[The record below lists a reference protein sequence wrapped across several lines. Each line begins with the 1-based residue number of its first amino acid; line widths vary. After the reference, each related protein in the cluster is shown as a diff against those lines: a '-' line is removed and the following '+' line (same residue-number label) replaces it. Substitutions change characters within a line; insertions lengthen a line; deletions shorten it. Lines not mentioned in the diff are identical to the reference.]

1 MISSLDMVSEL
12 AILGVIL
19 TAVTV
24 PITTIA
30 ILKTFNVNASE

>member
-1 MISSLDMVSEL
+1 MESEL

-19 TAVTV
+19 AAVTV

-30 ILKTFNVNASE
+30 ILKVFNSNTE

>member
-1 MISSLDMVSEL
+1 MENEL

-19 TAVTV
+19 ASVTV

-30 ILKTFNVNASE
+30 ILKVFNNNPE